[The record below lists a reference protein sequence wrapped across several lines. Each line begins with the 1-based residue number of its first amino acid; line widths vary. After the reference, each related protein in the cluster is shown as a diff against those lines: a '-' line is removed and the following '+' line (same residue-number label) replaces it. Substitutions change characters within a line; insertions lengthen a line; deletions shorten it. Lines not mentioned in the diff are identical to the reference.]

1 MGELKSWIKRIREI
15 NVESSDAYLRGGRM
29 QNRIYFEKFICED
42 DFQYYLDLVSNEEVM
57 LMNYG
62 RVFTLE
68 ESKLTYKGM
77 LKNNKNYE
85 AFGYFKV
92 FEKDTNAFIGLGAI
106 TLNNDSAEAEI
117 EYMLMPDYWGKG
129 YGSEIVRNLL
139 KKAEETNSIH
149 KVIAITDPNNLISK
163 KILHNNGFVSS
174 KIFKIDDGSLA
185 EMHSKVI
192 GNK

>member
-1 MGELKSWIKRIREI
+1 
-15 NVESSDAYLRGGRM
+15 
-29 QNRIYFEKFICED
+29 
-42 DFQYYLDLVSNEEVM
+42 M

-92 FEKDTNAFIGLGAI
+92 FEKDTNVFIGLGAI

-117 EYMLMPDYWGKG
+117 EYMLMPDYWRKG

-185 EMHSKVI
+185 EMHIKVKS
-192 GNK
+192 NK